1 MMNLKLYVFTLLVGA
16 LFGAFMAL
24 HFQPDKVC
32 PAIVKQEIQVNTVV
46 KKKVFRYPNGTVEV
60 QTVVEKESIEKS
72 ISSPQSKPEYLIG
85 IGKSI
90 DAYSLTAGKR
100 LFGNFYGT
108 LRVEANLN
116 RAELGLLGTF

>member
-32 PAIVKQEIQVNTVV
+32 PAIVKQEVQVNTLI
-46 KKKVFRYPNGTVEV
+46 KKKEFRKDGSLKSVIEEKQDSTTVA
-60 QTVVEKESIEKS
+60 KS
-72 ISSPQSKPEYLIG
+72 SEPQSKPEYLLG

-116 RAELGLLGTF
+116 MAELGLLGTF

>member
-1 MMNLKLYVFTLLVGA
+1 MNLKLYVFTLLVGA
-16 LFGAFMAL
+16 LFGAFIAL

-32 PAIVKQEIQVNTVV
+32 PAIVKQEVQVNKVI
-46 KKKVFRYPNGTVEV
+46 KKKEFRYPNGTVEV
-60 QTVVEKESIEKS
+60 RTVVEKNSHTFIE
-72 ISSPQSKPEYLIG
+72 SKPLIKSEYLLG
-85 IGKSI
+85 VSKSL

-116 RAELGLLGTF
+116 RAELGLMGTF